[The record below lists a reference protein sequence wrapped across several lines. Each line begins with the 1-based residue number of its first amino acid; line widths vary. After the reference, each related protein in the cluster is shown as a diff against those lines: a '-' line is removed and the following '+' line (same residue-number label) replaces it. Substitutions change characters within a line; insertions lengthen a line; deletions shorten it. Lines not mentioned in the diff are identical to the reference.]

1 MNEITIP
8 KKLQPI
14 VKAFYAESEEVA
26 KALIIQACKAIY
38 SVADQDE
45 GFSYGRKKEISKEE
59 LQSVCALM
67 QSLKPQDALEAL
79 FAAQIVVAHMLG
91 IRKLAKDGC
100 YEEQRIGLKML
111 RFSNDALVQLQK
123 KRCGGMQNITVNYNH
138 IGTAPAPVPTII
150 PHEEIKYA
158 D

>member
-14 VKAFYAESEEVA
+14 VKAFYAESAEVA
-26 KALIIQACKAIY
+26 KSLIVQACKAIY
-38 SVADQDE
+38 SVEDE
-45 GFSYGRKKEISKEE
+45 DDGFSYRRKKDISKEE
-59 LQSVCALM
+59 LQAVCALM

-79 FAAQIVVAHMLG
+79 FVAQIVVSHMLG
-91 IRKLAKDGC
+91 MRKLAKDGS

-111 RFSNDALVQLQK
+111 RFSNDALGQLQK

-138 IGTAPAPVPTII
+138 LGTAPAPLPVII
-150 PHEEIKYA
+150 PHQEV
-158 D
+158 